1 MAMDYNQLAVN
12 ILEAIGGSQNVENV
26 SHCMTRL
33 RFVMNDNA
41 KVDMK
46 KLQEINGVIRVI
58 DTDTQL
64 QIVIG
69 SAVDK
74 VYKEV
79 CAVGNF
85 ESQEPVQQNAD
96 ADKENKTKKKIT
108 PKSVANGII
117 DAVSGSL
124 VPILPAI
131 IAAGIFK
138 MVAVLLGPTNLGVF
152 TEDNQLYIF
161 CNLVNTAVFY
171 FLPFFIAYT
180 ASKKFNATPLYAMMV
195 VAVMI
200 HPDMLDIINAGE
212 TFKLYGIFNMQLI
225 NYTSSVIPIV
235 LSTWV
240 ISYIEK
246 FVKKIVPDHFRVVG
260 VPVLIMVLAVPAALC
275 ICGPACN
282 AIMQLLVN
290 VILWMN
296 DTLGIVAIV
305 IVAVFWLFLMM
316 FGMHMPLMMT
326 LLPVWMQMGYDAIVS
341 PGAIASSLAHVGAIL
356 SYAIRAN
363 NQDKRAFG
371 WTAFITMISAN
382 IGEPALYGITLVEK
396 RVLAYQMA
404 GAACGAV
411 VMYILGAKVTLFSGV
426 GFVWLNFLRF
436 GEYAVAGAI
445 GMIVAFVVSFVLGM
459 VLGYGKEI
467 VSSKN

>member
-260 VPVLIMVLAVPAALC
+260 VPVLIMVLAFPAALC

-411 VMYILGAKVTLFSGV
+411 VMLSLIH
-426 GFVWLNFLRF
+426 
-436 GEYAVAGAI
+436 I
-445 GMIVAFVVSFVLGM
+445 
-459 VLGYGKEI
+459 
-467 VSSKN
+467 

>member
-240 ISYIEK
+240 ISYICQENCPGL
-246 FVKKIVPDHFRVVG
+246 FPRCRCSRIDYGTCVPCG
-260 VPVLIMVLAVPAALC
+260 ALHLWTC
-275 ICGPACN
+275 
-282 AIMQLLVN
+282 MQRN
-290 VILWMN
+290 H
-296 DTLGIVAIV
+296 A
-305 IVAVFWLFLMM
+305 
-316 FGMHMPLMMT
+316 
-326 LLPVWMQMGYDAIVS
+326 
-341 PGAIASSLAHVGAIL
+341 
-356 SYAIRAN
+356 
-363 NQDKRAFG
+363 
-371 WTAFITMISAN
+371 
-382 IGEPALYGITLVEK
+382 
-396 RVLAYQMA
+396 
-404 GAACGAV
+404 AACQRDS
-411 VMYILGAKVTLFSGV
+411 LD
-426 GFVWLNFLRF
+426 
-436 GEYAVAGAI
+436 E
-445 GMIVAFVVSFVLGM
+445 
-459 VLGYGKEI
+459 
-467 VSSKN
+467 

>member
-138 MVAVLLGPTNLGVF
+138 MVAVLLGSTNLGVF

-161 CNLVNTAVFY
+161 CNLVNTAGIPFSLDVFHKI
-171 FLPFFIAYT
+171 FKLETTLPKMEWYL
-180 ASKKFNATPLYAMMV
+180 KPATPENQLKSSLKTYILMHSEELLKKDYSLIVGHMGFVDHNLMKLSSYNLYRISDLE
-195 VAVMI
+195 AV
-200 HPDMLDIINAGE
+200 
-212 TFKLYGIFNMQLI
+212 
-225 NYTSSVIPIV
+225 TSPEIV
-235 LSTWV
+235 KWV
-240 ISYIEK
+240 EDNQIELISY
-246 FVKKIVPDHFRVVG
+246 RN
-260 VPVLIMVLAVPAALC
+260 L
-275 ICGPACN
+275 
-282 AIMQLLVN
+282 
-290 VILWMN
+290 
-296 DTLGIVAIV
+296 
-305 IVAVFWLFLMM
+305 
-316 FGMHMPLMMT
+316 
-326 LLPVWMQMGYDAIVS
+326 
-341 PGAIASSLAHVGAIL
+341 
-356 SYAIRAN
+356 
-363 NQDKRAFG
+363 
-371 WTAFITMISAN
+371 
-382 IGEPALYGITLVEK
+382 
-396 RVLAYQMA
+396 
-404 GAACGAV
+404 
-411 VMYILGAKVTLFSGV
+411 
-426 GFVWLNFLRF
+426 
-436 GEYAVAGAI
+436 
-445 GMIVAFVVSFVLGM
+445 
-459 VLGYGKEI
+459 
-467 VSSKN
+467 

>member
-1 MAMDYNQLAVN
+1 MDYNQLAVN

-260 VPVLIMVLAVPAALC
+260 VPVLIMVLAFPAALC

-363 NQDKRAFG
+363 NQDKRAFYDRWKNPG
-371 WTAFITMISAN
+371 DRAKYKAINLTGSTQMSSRFVEDDNTLTLESFRVGYEFDSAAIAKFGLKALRVNAYMNDVFKISSIKTERGTEYPFA
-382 IGEPALYGITLVEK
+382 
-396 RVLAYQMA
+396 RS
-404 GAACGAV
+404 
-411 VMYILGAKVTLFSGV
+411 FS
-426 GFVWLNFLRF
+426 LS
-436 GEYAVAGAI
+436 
-445 GMIVAFVVSFVLGM
+445 VSASF
-459 VLGYGKEI
+459 
-467 VSSKN
+467 

>member
-240 ISYIEK
+240 ISYIE
-246 FVKKIVPDHFRVVG
+246 
-260 VPVLIMVLAVPAALC
+260 
-275 ICGPACN
+275 N
-282 AIMQLLVN
+282 
-290 VILWMN
+290 
-296 DTLGIVAIV
+296 
-305 IVAVFWLFLMM
+305 
-316 FGMHMPLMMT
+316 
-326 LLPVWMQMGYDAIVS
+326 
-341 PGAIASSLAHVGAIL
+341 L
-356 SYAIRAN
+356 SRKLSRI
-363 NQDKRAFG
+363 
-371 WTAFITMISAN
+371 ISA
-382 IGEPALYGITLVEK
+382 L
-396 RVLAYQMA
+396 
-404 GAACGAV
+404 
-411 VMYILGAKVTLFSGV
+411 
-426 GFVWLNFLRF
+426 
-436 GEYAVAGAI
+436 
-445 GMIVAFVVSFVLGM
+445 
-459 VLGYGKEI
+459 
-467 VSSKN
+467 

>member
-171 FLPFFIAYT
+171 FL
-180 ASKKFNATPLYAMMV
+180 
-195 VAVMI
+195 
-200 HPDMLDIINAGE
+200 
-212 TFKLYGIFNMQLI
+212 YGI
-225 NYTSSVIPIV
+225 
-235 LSTWV
+235 
-240 ISYIEK
+240 
-246 FVKKIVPDHFRVVG
+246 
-260 VPVLIMVLAVPAALC
+260 
-275 ICGPACN
+275 
-282 AIMQLLVN
+282 
-290 VILWMN
+290 
-296 DTLGIVAIV
+296 
-305 IVAVFWLFLMM
+305 
-316 FGMHMPLMMT
+316 
-326 LLPVWMQMGYDAIVS
+326 
-341 PGAIASSLAHVGAIL
+341 
-356 SYAIRAN
+356 
-363 NQDKRAFG
+363 
-371 WTAFITMISAN
+371 
-382 IGEPALYGITLVEK
+382 
-396 RVLAYQMA
+396 
-404 GAACGAV
+404 
-411 VMYILGAKVTLFSGV
+411 
-426 GFVWLNFLRF
+426 
-436 GEYAVAGAI
+436 
-445 GMIVAFVVSFVLGM
+445 
-459 VLGYGKEI
+459 KEI
-467 VSSKN
+467 

>member
-1 MAMDYNQLAVN
+1 
-12 ILEAIGGSQNVENV
+12 
-26 SHCMTRL
+26 
-33 RFVMNDNA
+33 
-41 KVDMK
+41 
-46 KLQEINGVIRVI
+46 
-58 DTDTQL
+58 
-64 QIVIG
+64 
-69 SAVDK
+69 
-74 VYKEV
+74 
-79 CAVGNF
+79 
-85 ESQEPVQQNAD
+85 
-96 ADKENKTKKKIT
+96 
-108 PKSVANGII
+108 
-117 DAVSGSL
+117 
-124 VPILPAI
+124 
-131 IAAGIFK
+131 
-138 MVAVLLGPTNLGVF
+138 
-152 TEDNQLYIF
+152 
-161 CNLVNTAVFY
+161 
-171 FLPFFIAYT
+171 
-180 ASKKFNATPLYAMMV
+180 
-195 VAVMI
+195 
-200 HPDMLDIINAGE
+200 
-212 TFKLYGIFNMQLI
+212 
-225 NYTSSVIPIV
+225 
-235 LSTWV
+235 
-240 ISYIEK
+240 
-246 FVKKIVPDHFRVVG
+246 
-260 VPVLIMVLAVPAALC
+260 
-275 ICGPACN
+275 
-282 AIMQLLVN
+282 
-290 VILWMN
+290 
-296 DTLGIVAIV
+296 
-305 IVAVFWLFLMM
+305 MM